1 MALSAKYV
9 RSRLTMLRSVMKNFS
24 LESSRKGQRM
34 LGELME
40 FKHRKMVIIKDHP
53 FEKFAAAW
61 VIPKDER
68 RQGVILYL
76 HGGGYACGDLEYAKG
91 YGSTLAV
98 RCGIRVFS
106 PAYRLAPESPFPAA
120 LEDALESYRYLLK
133 KGYDPRQIALCGES
147 AGGGLIYALCLKL
160 KEENLPLPGG
170 LIAMSPWT
178 DLTSSGESYETNRDV
193 DPNMTVE
200 QLQFYTRC
208 YTTDPKNPLASPIF
222 GNLEGLPPSLIF
234 VGGDEIMLSDAADM
248 HKNLLEAG
256 CKSKLVVAPERWHA
270 YVLYELAEN
279 EEDYTTINHFLSQ
292 HISEENKLRWMPLDN
307 AAKIYPAA
315 RSHNWTNAFR
325 LSATLKEEVDTK
337 VLQSALDVTI
347 RRFPS
352 LGTRLRKGLFWY
364 YLQQVSHA
372 PAIRQEMSYPLTRM
386 TRKDLRDCALRVI
399 VYHNRIAVEFFH
411 SLTDGNGGV
420 IFLKALV
427 AEYLQQKYHLV
438 IPAEQGVVGRLEEPS
453 PEELEDSF
461 LKYAGPVSASRRE
474 NNAWHLKGTP
484 EPDGFLNV
492 TCFQLPVAQV
502 LEQAHHYC
510 VSMTTFLSAALM
522 QAILNLQA
530 QQIPNRRYRKY
541 VRLLIPVN
549 LRRLFPS
556 KSMRNFALY
565 TTPEVDPKL
574 GDYSFEELCQ
584 IIQHRIALDVTP
596 KQMSARIAT
605 NVKSEQVFLLKITPL
620 FIKNL
625 VMKAVFLAV
634 GERKSC
640 LCLSNLGQVT
650 LPKEMESYV
659 ERMDFILSS
668 QAMSPHNCGVL
679 SYKDTLYVN
688 FTRNIVEPN
697 LEREFFLVL
706 REMGLPVEVQSNHSP
721 K

>member
-120 LEDALESYRYLLK
+120 LEDALESYQYLLK

-208 YTTDPKNPLASPIF
+208 YTTDPKNPLASPLF

-248 HKNLLEAG
+248 HKNLLDAG

-270 YVLYELAEN
+270 YVLYELTEN

-574 GDYSFEELCQ
+574 GDYSFPELCQ

-605 NVKSEQVFLLKITPL
+605 NVKSERVFLLKITPL

>member
-106 PAYRLAPESPFPAA
+106 SAYRLAPESPFPAA
-120 LEDALESYRYLLK
+120 LEAALEGYRYLLK

-178 DLTSSGESYETNRDV
+178 DLTSSGQSYETNRDV

-248 HKNLLEAG
+248 HKNLLDAG

-279 EEDYTTINHFLSQ
+279 EEDYDTINHFLSQ

-650 LPKEMESYV
+650 LPREMESYV
-659 ERMDFILSS
+659 ERLDFILSS

>member
-9 RSRLTMLRSVMKNFS
+9 RSRLTMLRSVTKNFS

-53 FEKFAAAW
+53 FEKFPAAW

-91 YGSTLAV
+91 YGATLAV
-98 RCGIRVFS
+98 RCGVRVFC

-120 LEDALESYRYLLK
+120 LEDALESYQYLLK
-133 KGYDPRQIALCGES
+133 KGYDPKQIALCGES

-170 LIAMSPWT
+170 LISMSPWT

-248 HKNLLEAG
+248 NKNLLAAG

-584 IIQHRIALDVTP
+584 IIQHRMALDVTP

-620 FIKNL
+620 FVKNL
-625 VMKAVFLAV
+625 VMKAVFLAG

-640 LCLSNLGQVT
+640 LCLANLGQVT
-650 LPKEMESYV
+650 LPKEMEGYV

-679 SYKDTLYVN
+679 SYGDTLYIN

>member
-106 PAYRLAPESPFPAA
+106 SAYRLAPESPFPAA

-248 HKNLLEAG
+248 HKNLLGAG

-292 HISEENKLRWMPLDN
+292 YISEENKLRWMPLDN

-584 IIQHRIALDVTP
+584 IIQHRMALDVTP

-650 LPKEMESYV
+650 LPREMEAYV
-659 ERMDFILSS
+659 ERLDFILSS

>member
-9 RSRLTMLRSVMKNFS
+9 RSRLTMLRSVTKNFS

-53 FEKFAAAW
+53 FEKFPAAW
-61 VIPKDER
+61 VIPKDVR

-98 RCGIRVFS
+98 RCGVRVFC

-133 KGYDPRQIALCGES
+133 KGYDPKQIALCGES

-160 KEENLPLPGG
+160 KEDNLPLPGG
-170 LIAMSPWT
+170 LISMSPWT

-200 QLQFYTRC
+200 HLQFYTRC
-208 YTTDPKNPLASPIF
+208 YTTDPKNPLASPLF

-292 HISEENKLRWMPLDN
+292 YISEENKLRWMPLDN

-399 VYHNRIAVEFFH
+399 VYHHRIAVEFFH

-420 IFLKALV
+420 IFLKALL

-461 LKYAGPVSASRRE
+461 LKYAGPVCASRRE

-556 KSMRNFALY
+556 KSIRNFALY

-584 IIQHRIALDVTP
+584 IIQHRMALDVTP

-605 NVKSEQVFLLKITPL
+605 NVKSERVFLLKITPL

-650 LPKEMESYV
+650 LPKEMEAYV

-679 SYKDTLYVN
+679 SYGDTLYIN

-706 REMGLPVEVQSNHSP
+706 RDMGLPVEVQSNHSP

>member
-120 LEDALESYRYLLK
+120 LEDALESYQYLLK

-178 DLTSSGESYETNRDV
+178 DLTSSGQSYETNRDV

-248 HKNLLEAG
+248 HKNLLDAG

-279 EEDYTTINHFLSQ
+279 EEDYDTINHFLSQ

-584 IIQHRIALDVTP
+584 IIQHRMALDVTP

-650 LPKEMESYV
+650 LPREMEGYV
-659 ERMDFILSS
+659 ERLDFILSS

>member
-106 PAYRLAPESPFPAA
+106 SAYRLAPESPFPAA

-248 HKNLLEAG
+248 HKNLLGAG

-279 EEDYTTINHFLSQ
+279 EEDYDTINHFLSQ

-461 LKYAGPVSASRRE
+461 PKYAGPVCASRRE

-584 IIQHRIALDVTP
+584 IIQHRMALDVTP

-605 NVKSEQVFLLKITPL
+605 NVKSERVFLLKITPL

-650 LPKEMESYV
+650 LPREMESYV
-659 ERMDFILSS
+659 ERLDFILSS

>member
-40 FKHRKMVIIKDHP
+40 FKHRKMVIVKDHP
-53 FEKFAAAW
+53 FQKFPAAW

-120 LEDALESYRYLLK
+120 LEDALESYQYLLK
-133 KGYDPRQIALCGES
+133 KGYDSRQIALCGES

-160 KEENLPLPGG
+160 KEDNLPLPGG

-178 DLTSSGESYETNRDV
+178 DLTSSGQSYETNREA

-248 HKNLLEAG
+248 HKNLLAAG
-256 CKSKLVVAPERWHA
+256 CKSRLVVAPERWHA

-279 EEDYTTINHFLSQ
+279 EEDYDTINHFLSQ

-650 LPKEMESYV
+650 LPREMESYV
-659 ERMDFILSS
+659 ERLDFILSS

>member
-98 RCGIRVFS
+98 RCGIRVFC

-120 LEDALESYRYLLK
+120 LEDALESYQYLLK
-133 KGYDPRQIALCGES
+133 KGYDPKQIALCGES

-160 KEENLPLPGG
+160 KEDNLPLPGG

-256 CKSKLVVAPERWHA
+256 CKSKLVVAPERWHV

-461 LKYAGPVSASRRE
+461 PKYAGPVSASRRE

-706 REMGLPVEVQSNHSP
+706 RDMGLPVEVQSNHSP

>member
-9 RSRLTMLRSVMKNFS
+9 RSRLTMLQSVMKNFS

-40 FKHRKMVIIKDHP
+40 FKHRKMVIVKDHP
-53 FEKFAAAW
+53 FQKFPAAW

-178 DLTSSGESYETNRDV
+178 DLTSSGQSYETNRDV

-248 HKNLLEAG
+248 HKNLLDAG
-256 CKSKLVVAPERWHA
+256 CKSKLVVAPERWHV

-279 EEDYTTINHFLSQ
+279 EEDYDTINHFLSQ

-584 IIQHRIALDVTP
+584 IIQHRMALDVTP

-659 ERMDFILSS
+659 ERLDFILSS

-706 REMGLPVEVQSNHSP
+706 RDMGLPVEVQSNHSP

>member
-40 FKHRKMVIIKDHP
+40 FKHRKMVIVKDHP
-53 FEKFAAAW
+53 FQKFPAAW

-178 DLTSSGESYETNRDV
+178 DLTSSGQSYETNREA

-248 HKNLLEAG
+248 HKNLLDAG
-256 CKSKLVVAPERWHA
+256 CKSKLVVAPERWHV

-279 EEDYTTINHFLSQ
+279 EEDYDTINHFLSQ

-325 LSATLKEEVDTK
+325 LSATLKEDVDTK

-574 GDYSFEELCQ
+574 GDYSFPELCQ

>member
-106 PAYRLAPESPFPAA
+106 SAYRLAPESPFPAA

-170 LIAMSPWT
+170 LISMSPWT

-208 YTTDPKNPLASPIF
+208 YTTDPKNPLASPLF

-248 HKNLLEAG
+248 HKNLLAAG
-256 CKSKLVVAPERWHA
+256 CKSKLVVAPERWHV

-279 EEDYTTINHFLSQ
+279 EEDYDTINHFLSQ
-292 HISEENKLRWMPLDN
+292 YISEENKLRWMPLDN

-659 ERMDFILSS
+659 ERLDFILSS

>member
-120 LEDALESYRYLLK
+120 LEDALESYQYLLK
-133 KGYDPRQIALCGES
+133 KGYDSRQIALCGES

-178 DLTSSGESYETNRDV
+178 DLTSSGESYETNREA

-248 HKNLLEAG
+248 HKNLLAAG
-256 CKSKLVVAPERWHA
+256 CKSRLVVAPERWHA

-279 EEDYTTINHFLSQ
+279 EEDYDTINHFLSQ

-650 LPKEMESYV
+650 LPREMEAYV
-659 ERMDFILSS
+659 ERLDFILSS

>member
-120 LEDALESYRYLLK
+120 LEDALESYQYLLK

-178 DLTSSGESYETNRDV
+178 DLTSSGESYETNREA

-248 HKNLLEAG
+248 HKNLLAAG
-256 CKSKLVVAPERWHA
+256 CKSRLVVAPERWHV

-279 EEDYTTINHFLSQ
+279 EEDYDTINHFLSQ

-584 IIQHRIALDVTP
+584 IIQHRMALDVTP

-659 ERMDFILSS
+659 ERLDFILSS

>member
-98 RCGIRVFS
+98 RCGIRVFC

-120 LEDALESYRYLLK
+120 LEDALESYQYLLK
-133 KGYDPRQIALCGES
+133 KGYDPKQIALCGES

-160 KEENLPLPGG
+160 KEDNLPLPGG

-256 CKSKLVVAPERWHA
+256 CKSKLVVAPERWHV

-461 LKYAGPVSASRRE
+461 PKYAGPVSASRRE

-659 ERMDFILSS
+659 ERLDFILSS

-706 REMGLPVEVQSNHSP
+706 RDMGLPVEVQSNHSP

>member
-9 RSRLTMLRSVMKNFS
+9 RSRLTMLRSVTKNFS

-53 FEKFAAAW
+53 FEKFPAAW

-91 YGSTLAV
+91 YGATLAV
-98 RCGIRVFS
+98 RCGVRVFC

-120 LEDALESYRYLLK
+120 LEDALESYQYLLK
-133 KGYDPRQIALCGES
+133 KGYDPKQIALCGES

-160 KEENLPLPGG
+160 KEDNLPLPGG

-193 DPNMTVE
+193 DPNMTRE
-200 QLQFYTRC
+200 HLQFYTRC

-248 HKNLLEAG
+248 HKNLLAAG
-256 CKSKLVVAPERWHA
+256 CKSKLVVAPERWHV

-279 EEDYTTINHFLSQ
+279 EEDYDTINHFLSQ

-399 VYHNRIAVEFFH
+399 VYHTRSAVEFFR

-420 IFLKALV
+420 IFLKALL

-584 IIQHRIALDVTP
+584 IIQHRMALDVTP

-605 NVKSEQVFLLKITPL
+605 NVKSERVFLLKITPL

-650 LPKEMESYV
+650 LPKEMEGYV

-679 SYKDTLYVN
+679 SYGDTLYIN

>member
-120 LEDALESYRYLLK
+120 LEDALESYQYLLK

-170 LIAMSPWT
+170 LISMSPWT

-248 HKNLLEAG
+248 HKNLLAAG

-659 ERMDFILSS
+659 ERLDFILSS

>member
-106 PAYRLAPESPFPAA
+106 SAYRLAPESPFPAA

-292 HISEENKLRWMPLDN
+292 YISEENKLRWMPLDN

-584 IIQHRIALDVTP
+584 IIQHRMALDVTP

-605 NVKSEQVFLLKITPL
+605 NVKSERVFLLKITPL

-650 LPKEMESYV
+650 LPREMEAYV
-659 ERMDFILSS
+659 ERLDFILSS

-679 SYKDTLYVN
+679 SYGDTLYVN

-706 REMGLPVEVQSNHSP
+706 RDMGLPVEVQSNHSP

>member
-120 LEDALESYRYLLK
+120 LEDALESYQYLLK
-133 KGYDPRQIALCGES
+133 KGYDSRQIALCGES

-178 DLTSSGESYETNRDV
+178 DLTSSGQSYETNREA

-248 HKNLLEAG
+248 HKNLLAAG
-256 CKSKLVVAPERWHA
+256 CKSRLVVAPERWHA

-279 EEDYTTINHFLSQ
+279 EEDYDTINHFLSQ

-605 NVKSEQVFLLKITPL
+605 NVKSERVFLLKITPL

-650 LPKEMESYV
+650 LPREMEAYV
-659 ERMDFILSS
+659 ERLDFILSS

>member
-292 HISEENKLRWMPLDN
+292 YISEENKLRWMPLDN

-584 IIQHRIALDVTP
+584 IIQHRMALDVTP

-650 LPKEMESYV
+650 LPREMEAYV
-659 ERMDFILSS
+659 ERLDFILSS

>member
-53 FEKFAAAW
+53 FEKFPAAW

-98 RCGIRVFS
+98 RCGVRVFC

-120 LEDALESYRYLLK
+120 LEDALESYQYLLK
-133 KGYDPRQIALCGES
+133 KGYDSRQIALCGES

-248 HKNLLEAG
+248 HKNLLAAG
-256 CKSKLVVAPERWHA
+256 CKSKLVVAPERWHV

-279 EEDYTTINHFLSQ
+279 EEDYDTINHFLSQ

>member
-160 KEENLPLPGG
+160 KEEDLPLPGG

-178 DLTSSGESYETNRDV
+178 DLTSSGQSYETNRDV

-248 HKNLLEAG
+248 HKNLLDAG

-556 KSMRNFALY
+556 RSMRNFALY

-650 LPKEMESYV
+650 LPREMESYV
-659 ERMDFILSS
+659 ERLDFILSS

>member
-9 RSRLTMLRSVMKNFS
+9 RSRLTMLRSVTKNFS

-53 FEKFAAAW
+53 FEKFPAAW

-91 YGSTLAV
+91 YGATLAV
-98 RCGIRVFS
+98 RCGVRVFC
-106 PAYRLAPESPFPAA
+106 PAYRLAPKSPFPAA
-120 LEDALESYRYLLK
+120 LEDALESYQYLLK
-133 KGYDPRQIALCGES
+133 KGYDPKQIALCGES

-160 KEENLPLPGG
+160 KEDNLPLPGG

-193 DPNMTVE
+193 DPNMTRE
-200 QLQFYTRC
+200 HLQFYTRC

-248 HKNLLEAG
+248 HKNLLAAG
-256 CKSKLVVAPERWHA
+256 CKSKLVVAPERWHV

-279 EEDYTTINHFLSQ
+279 EEDYDTINHFLSQ

-574 GDYSFEELCQ
+574 GDYSFPELCQ

-659 ERMDFILSS
+659 ERLDFILSS

>member
-120 LEDALESYRYLLK
+120 LEDALESYQYLLK

-170 LIAMSPWT
+170 LISMSPWT
-178 DLTSSGESYETNRDV
+178 DLTSSGESYETNREA

-248 HKNLLEAG
+248 HKNLLAAG

-292 HISEENKLRWMPLDN
+292 YISEENKLRWMPLDN

-574 GDYSFEELCQ
+574 GDYSFPELCQ

-659 ERMDFILSS
+659 ERLDFILSS

>member
-40 FKHRKMVIIKDHP
+40 FKHRKMVIVKDHP
-53 FEKFAAAW
+53 FQKFPAAW

-120 LEDALESYRYLLK
+120 LEDALESYQYLLK
-133 KGYDPRQIALCGES
+133 KGYDSRQIALCGES

-248 HKNLLEAG
+248 HKNLLDAG

-279 EEDYTTINHFLSQ
+279 EEDYDTINHFLSQ

-584 IIQHRIALDVTP
+584 IIQHRMALDVTP

-659 ERMDFILSS
+659 ERLDFILSS

>member
-120 LEDALESYRYLLK
+120 LEDALESYQYLLK

-178 DLTSSGESYETNRDV
+178 DLTSSGESYKTNREA

-248 HKNLLEAG
+248 HKNLLAAG
-256 CKSKLVVAPERWHA
+256 CKSRLVVAPERWHA

-279 EEDYTTINHFLSQ
+279 ED
-292 HISEENKLRWMPLDN
+292 D
-307 AAKIYPAA
+307 
-315 RSHNWTNAFR
+315 
-325 LSATLKEEVDTK
+325 
-337 VLQSALDVTI
+337 
-347 RRFPS
+347 
-352 LGTRLRKGLFWY
+352 
-364 YLQQVSHA
+364 
-372 PAIRQEMSYPLTRM
+372 
-386 TRKDLRDCALRVI
+386 
-399 VYHNRIAVEFFH
+399 
-411 SLTDGNGGV
+411 
-420 IFLKALV
+420 
-427 AEYLQQKYHLV
+427 
-438 IPAEQGVVGRLEEPS
+438 
-453 PEELEDSF
+453 
-461 LKYAGPVSASRRE
+461 
-474 NNAWHLKGTP
+474 
-484 EPDGFLNV
+484 
-492 TCFQLPVAQV
+492 
-502 LEQAHHYC
+502 
-510 VSMTTFLSAALM
+510 
-522 QAILNLQA
+522 
-530 QQIPNRRYRKY
+530 
-541 VRLLIPVN
+541 
-549 LRRLFPS
+549 
-556 KSMRNFALY
+556 
-565 TTPEVDPKL
+565 
-574 GDYSFEELCQ
+574 
-584 IIQHRIALDVTP
+584 
-596 KQMSARIAT
+596 
-605 NVKSEQVFLLKITPL
+605 
-620 FIKNL
+620 
-625 VMKAVFLAV
+625 
-634 GERKSC
+634 
-640 LCLSNLGQVT
+640 
-650 LPKEMESYV
+650 
-659 ERMDFILSS
+659 
-668 QAMSPHNCGVL
+668 
-679 SYKDTLYVN
+679 
-688 FTRNIVEPN
+688 
-697 LEREFFLVL
+697 
-706 REMGLPVEVQSNHSP
+706 
-721 K
+721 

>member
-120 LEDALESYRYLLK
+120 LEDALESYQYLLK
-133 KGYDPRQIALCGES
+133 KGYDSRQIALCGES

-248 HKNLLEAG
+248 HKNLLGAG

-292 HISEENKLRWMPLDN
+292 YISEENKLRWMPLDN

-461 LKYAGPVSASRRE
+461 PKYAGPVCASRRE

-584 IIQHRIALDVTP
+584 IIQHRMALDVTP

-605 NVKSEQVFLLKITPL
+605 NVKSERVFLLKITPL

-650 LPKEMESYV
+650 LPREMEAYV
-659 ERMDFILSS
+659 ERLDFILSS

>member
-106 PAYRLAPESPFPAA
+106 SAYRLAPESPFPAA

-178 DLTSSGESYETNRDV
+178 DLTSSGQSYETNRDV

-248 HKNLLEAG
+248 HKNLLAAG
-256 CKSKLVVAPERWHA
+256 CKSKLVVAPERWHV

-584 IIQHRIALDVTP
+584 IIQHRMALDVTP

-650 LPKEMESYV
+650 LPREMESYV
-659 ERMDFILSS
+659 ERLDFILSS

>member
-248 HKNLLEAG
+248 HKNLLAAG
-256 CKSKLVVAPERWHA
+256 CKSRLVVAPERWHA

-279 EEDYTTINHFLSQ
+279 EEDYDTINHFLSQ

-584 IIQHRIALDVTP
+584 IIQHRMALDVTP

-659 ERMDFILSS
+659 ERLDFILSS

>member
-9 RSRLTMLRSVMKNFS
+9 RSRLTMLRSVTKNFS

-53 FEKFAAAW
+53 FEKFPAAW

-91 YGSTLAV
+91 YGATLAV
-98 RCGIRVFS
+98 RCGVRVFC

-120 LEDALESYRYLLK
+120 LEDALESYQYLLK
-133 KGYDPRQIALCGES
+133 KGYDPKQIALCGES

-160 KEENLPLPGG
+160 KEDNLPLPGG

-193 DPNMTVE
+193 DPNMTRE
-200 QLQFYTRC
+200 HLQFYTRC

-248 HKNLLEAG
+248 HKNLLAAG
-256 CKSKLVVAPERWHA
+256 CKSKLVVAPERWHV

-279 EEDYTTINHFLSQ
+279 EEDYDTINHFLSQ

-411 SLTDGNGGV
+411 SLTDGNGGA
-420 IFLKALV
+420 ISLTPLL

-584 IIQHRIALDVTP
+584 IIQHRMALDVTP

-605 NVKSEQVFLLKITPL
+605 NVKSERVFLLKITPL

-650 LPKEMESYV
+650 LPKEMEGYV

-679 SYKDTLYVN
+679 SYGDTLYIN

>member
-120 LEDALESYRYLLK
+120 LEDALESYQYLLK
-133 KGYDPRQIALCGES
+133 KGYDSRQIALCGES

-178 DLTSSGESYETNRDV
+178 DLTSSGQSYETNRDV

-248 HKNLLEAG
+248 HKNLLDAG
-256 CKSKLVVAPERWHA
+256 CKSKLVVAPERWHV

-279 EEDYTTINHFLSQ
+279 EEDYDTINHFLSQ

-584 IIQHRIALDVTP
+584 IIQHRMALDVTP

-659 ERMDFILSS
+659 ERLDFILSS

-706 REMGLPVEVQSNHSP
+706 RDMGLPVEVQSNHSP

>member
-208 YTTDPKNPLASPIF
+208 YTTDPKNPLASPLF

-248 HKNLLEAG
+248 HKNLLAAG

-584 IIQHRIALDVTP
+584 IIQHRMALDVTP

-650 LPKEMESYV
+650 LPREMEAYV
-659 ERMDFILSS
+659 ERLDFILSS

>member
-9 RSRLTMLRSVMKNFS
+9 RSRLTMLRSVTKNFS

-53 FEKFAAAW
+53 FEKFPAAW

-91 YGSTLAV
+91 YGATLAV
-98 RCGIRVFS
+98 RCGVRVFC

-120 LEDALESYRYLLK
+120 LEDALESYQYLLK
-133 KGYDPRQIALCGES
+133 KGYDPKQIALCGES

-160 KEENLPLPGG
+160 KEDNLPLPGG

-193 DPNMTVE
+193 DPNMTRE
-200 QLQFYTRC
+200 HLQFYTRC

-420 IFLKALV
+420 IFLKALL

-461 LKYAGPVSASRRE
+461 LKYAGPVCASRRE

-584 IIQHRIALDVTP
+584 IIQHRMALDVTP

-605 NVKSEQVFLLKITPL
+605 NVKSERVFLLKITPL

-650 LPKEMESYV
+650 LPKEMEGYV

-679 SYKDTLYVN
+679 SYGDTLYIN

>member
-178 DLTSSGESYETNRDV
+178 DLTSSGQSYETNRDV

-248 HKNLLEAG
+248 HKNLLAAG

-279 EEDYTTINHFLSQ
+279 EEDYDTINHFLSQ

-584 IIQHRIALDVTP
+584 IIQHRMALDVTP

-659 ERMDFILSS
+659 ERLDFILSS

>member
-248 HKNLLEAG
+248 HKNLLAAG
-256 CKSKLVVAPERWHA
+256 CKSRLVVAPERWHA

-279 EEDYTTINHFLSQ
+279 EEDYDTINHFLSQ
-292 HISEENKLRWMPLDN
+292 YISEENKLRWMPLDN

-650 LPKEMESYV
+650 LPREMESYV
-659 ERMDFILSS
+659 ERLDFILSS

>member
-9 RSRLTMLRSVMKNFS
+9 RSRLTMLRSVTKNFS

-40 FKHRKMVIIKDHP
+40 FKHRKMVIVKDHP
-53 FEKFAAAW
+53 FEKFGAAW

-98 RCGIRVFS
+98 RCGVRVFC

-120 LEDALESYRYLLK
+120 LEDALESYQYLLK
-133 KGYDPRQIALCGES
+133 KGYDPKQIALCGES

-160 KEENLPLPGG
+160 KEDNLPLPGG

-193 DPNMTVE
+193 DPNMTRE
-200 QLQFYTRC
+200 HLQFYTRC

-234 VGGDEIMLSDAADM
+234 VGGDEIMLSDATDM

-420 IFLKALV
+420 IFLKALL

-461 LKYAGPVSASRRE
+461 LKYAGPVCASRRE

-556 KSMRNFALY
+556 KSIRNFALY

-584 IIQHRIALDVTP
+584 IIQHRMALDVTP

-605 NVKSEQVFLLKITPL
+605 NVKSERVFLLKITPL

-650 LPKEMESYV
+650 LPKEMEAYV

-679 SYKDTLYVN
+679 SYGDTLYIN

>member
-40 FKHRKMVIIKDHP
+40 FKHRKMVIVKDHP
-53 FEKFAAAW
+53 FQKFPAAW

-98 RCGIRVFS
+98 RCGVRVFC

-120 LEDALESYRYLLK
+120 LEDALESYQYLLK
-133 KGYDPRQIALCGES
+133 KGYDPKQIALCGES

-160 KEENLPLPGG
+160 KEEDLPLPGG

-248 HKNLLEAG
+248 HKNLLAAG
-256 CKSKLVVAPERWHA
+256 CKSRLVVAPERWHA

-574 GDYSFEELCQ
+574 GDYSFPELCQ
-584 IIQHRIALDVTP
+584 IIQHRMALDVTP

-650 LPKEMESYV
+650 LPREMEAYV
-659 ERMDFILSS
+659 ERLDFILSS

>member
-133 KGYDPRQIALCGES
+133 KGYDPGQIALCGES

-178 DLTSSGESYETNRDV
+178 DLTSSGQSYETNRDV

-248 HKNLLEAG
+248 HKNLLAAG

-279 EEDYTTINHFLSQ
+279 EEDYDTINHFLSQ

-659 ERMDFILSS
+659 ERLDFILSS

>member
-120 LEDALESYRYLLK
+120 LEDALESYQYLLK

-248 HKNLLEAG
+248 HKNLLAAG

-279 EEDYTTINHFLSQ
+279 EEDYDTINHFLSQ

-574 GDYSFEELCQ
+574 GDYSFPELCQ

-659 ERMDFILSS
+659 ERLDFILSS

>member
-9 RSRLTMLRSVMKNFS
+9 RSRLTMLRSVTKNFS

-53 FEKFAAAW
+53 FEKFPAAW

-91 YGSTLAV
+91 YGATLAV
-98 RCGIRVFS
+98 RCGVRVFC

-120 LEDALESYRYLLK
+120 LEDALESYQYLLK
-133 KGYDPRQIALCGES
+133 KGYDPKQIALCGES

-160 KEENLPLPGG
+160 KEDNLPLPGG
-170 LIAMSPWT
+170 LISMSPWT

-193 DPNMTVE
+193 DPNMTRE
-200 QLQFYTRC
+200 HLQFYTRC

-420 IFLKALV
+420 IFLKALL

-461 LKYAGPVSASRRE
+461 LKYAGPVCASRRE

-556 KSMRNFALY
+556 KSIRNFALY

-584 IIQHRIALDVTP
+584 IIQHRVALDVTP

-625 VMKAVFLAV
+625 VMKAVFMAV

-650 LPKEMESYV
+650 LPREMEPYV
-659 ERMDFILSS
+659 RRMDFILSS

-679 SYKDTLYVN
+679 SYGDTLYIN